1 MIFPD
6 DEPPFTPLLNS
17 GGDVKR
23 DPAGRELSHHQSV
36 QDHLKIKLMTMV
48 MPFILQQVCFLNSND
63 DNFFPNLT
71 VGAGVKP
78 FSVTLRMKTV
88 TMRLEEGIL
97 ASSCFCNLNFA
108 SINFN
113 REPASTVGN
122 RMLENSLDEEDVFV
136 INIT

>member
-63 DNFFPNLT
+63 DNFFSKSNRWGWGETILCDIEDEDGDNE
-71 VGAGVKP
+71 VGGRHPGQLLLLQPQLRLNQLQSRTRLHCRQSHAGK
-78 FSVTLRMKTV
+78 
-88 TMRLEEGIL
+88 
-97 ASSCFCNLNFA
+97 
-108 SINFN
+108 
-113 REPASTVGN
+113 
-122 RMLENSLDEEDVFV
+122 
-136 INIT
+136 

>member
-1 MIFPD
+1 M
-6 DEPPFTPLLNS
+6 
-17 GGDVKR
+17 
-23 DPAGRELSHHQSV
+23 
-36 QDHLKIKLMTMV
+36 
-48 MPFILQQVCFLNSND
+48 
-63 DNFFPNLT
+63 
-71 VGAGVKP
+71 
-78 FSVTLRMKTV
+78 

-122 RMLENSLDEEDVFV
+122 RMLENSFDEEDVFV

>member
-1 MIFPD
+1 MI
-6 DEPPFTPLLNS
+6 
-17 GGDVKR
+17 
-23 DPAGRELSHHQSV
+23 
-36 QDHLKIKLMTMV
+36 I
-48 MPFILQQVCFLNSND
+48 
-63 DNFFPNLT
+63 FFPNLT

-122 RMLENSLDEEDVFV
+122 RMLENSFDEEDVFV